1 MRVPRVR
8 LADENSGRSG
18 REGRVGN
25 TQYTLNC
32 SKYPVSHTRSFFE
45 NLFRCIRCPLSFVTF
60 GSLFECQGKST
71 EVIRNVEFVRYT
83 RTRFR

>member
-1 MRVPRVR
+1 MKTRVDLEERGGWGIP
-8 LADENSGRSG
+8 NI
-18 REGRVGN
+18 
-25 TQYTLNC
+25 NC